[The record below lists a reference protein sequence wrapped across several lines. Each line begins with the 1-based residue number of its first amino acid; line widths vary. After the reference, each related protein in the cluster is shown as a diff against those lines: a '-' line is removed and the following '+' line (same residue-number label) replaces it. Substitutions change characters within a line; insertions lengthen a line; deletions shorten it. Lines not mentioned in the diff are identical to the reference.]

1 MSALTR
7 HWELKLLAL
16 LVSMVLWAFVMTSE
30 RTDVVVAAPIE
41 LDGIPPGLEVKG
53 ERPDSV
59 DVQLHGLRGA
69 LERLGTDRVRARLSL
84 TGARAGEV
92 TLRVQPE
99 QISVPPGVTVVRV
112 NPSRVRLVLGAVRS

>member
-1 MSALTR
+1 VSALTR

-16 LVSMVLWAFVMTSE
+16 VVSTVLWAFVMTSE
-30 RTDVVVAAPIE
+30 RTDVVIAAPIE

-84 TGARAGEV
+84 SGARAGEV

-112 NPSRVRLVLGAVRS
+112 NPSRVRLVLGSVRS